1 MDFHVGIPLG
11 HVGAALAPEGGG
23 WGRCER
29 LQLMAEGIPLAHG
42 LLQVLLQYSHP
53 RVQRSLFTDAVG
65 DVSLSKGLPFVLRAL
80 SLRIGVLA
88 MHDQSMAADG
98 NLFEGVMHVE
108 QICG

>member
-11 HVGAALAPEGGG
+11 HVGAALTPEGGG

-29 LQLMAEGIPLAHG
+29 LQLMAEGIPLAHC

-53 RVQRSLFTDAVG
+53 RVQRSLLTDAVG
-65 DVSLSKGLPFVLRAL
+65 DVSLSKGLPFVLHAL
-80 SLRIGVLA
+80 SLCVGILA
-88 MHDQSMAADG
+88 MHDQSVAADG